1 MHKHSGW
8 LLEAAR
14 EIREKR
20 AALKAAGMVPEEV
33 PNYEC
38 ERCQDRG
45 AYPVM
50 CEDGIERY
58 QLCACRERKR
68 QQRLAERAREQLCAE
83 LGKFASCNFESFD
96 TKRVLSGTM
105 QWGTMVVTVEQQR
118 VLLHTAVHVCQRYAE
133 TLDGWLWLA
142 GSVGTGKTHL
152 AAAIMSQAA
161 ERGVLSKYVVAPDV
175 LALIRGGY
183 ASGQAEEHIDE
194 IKNVEL
200 LWIDDIGVEKLTEWV
215 EETLYRVINYR
226 MMHEKPTIFTSNI
239 RLEDMP
245 GRIASRIIGE
255 AKQVWLIASDYR
267 REVKC

>member
-1 MHKHSGW
+1 MHRQSW
-8 LLEAAR
+8 LSEVAR
-14 EIREKR
+14 EIKEKR
-20 AALKAAGMVPEEV
+20 AASKAGMVPEEV
-33 PNYEC
+33 PIYEC
-38 ERCQDRG
+38 ERCQDKG
-45 AYPVM
+45 AYPVVDN
-50 CEDGIERY
+50 DGIERY
-58 QLCACRERKR
+58 QLCECRERKR
-68 QQRLAERAREQLCAE
+68 QQRIAERAREQLRAE
-83 LGKFASCNFESFD
+83 LGKFALCSFESFD

-118 VLLHTAVHVCQRYAE
+118 ALLHTAVQVCREYAE
-133 TLDGWLWLA
+133 TFDGWLWLA

-183 ASGQAEEHIDE
+183 ATGQAEDYIDE
-194 IKNVEL
+194 LKNIEL

-215 EETLYRVINYR
+215 EETLYRIVNYR
-226 MMHEKPTIFTSNI
+226 MMNEKPTIFTSNI

-245 GRIASRIIGE
+245 GRIASRIIGN
-255 AKQVWLIASDYR
+255 AQQVWLVASDYR